1 MNRGARVEATVVR
14 RGNELPATEWD
25 DAVAHVATLV
35 RGAGPRAVALVSAK
49 ASTEALF
56 LARELFRG
64 HDWTG
69 AFQVVM
75 GEEAPLAGVPGLAL
89 PADPAP
95 HANGAQLLGYG
106 RAV

>member
-1 MNRGARVEATVVR
+1 MNRGDRIEAPLVR
-14 RGNELPATEWD
+14 RGNELHATDWD

-49 ASTEALF
+49 VSTEALF

-75 GEEAPLAGVPGLAL
+75 AEQAPLPPAPGLSL
-89 PADPAP
+89 RPEPAP
-95 HANGAQLLGYG
+95 DANGSAL
-106 RAV
+106 